1 MMSSAFSI
9 DSLMDLYRNSK
20 GDERR
25 QIEEQICDM
34 YTPLVHKIADKYR
47 NAGSYSISANDDRIQ
62 DGYQGLLEA
71 LRSYDPEKDTKFLTY
86 AFNCVRKAVYQGIR
100 EVNVGGKSKAFN
112 DSRLQKYRKTKKE
125 LEQKLGRKPSV
136 SELSIE
142 TGWRVNTILSFERR
156 LHDIISIECT
166 NEPKFELIL
175 S

>member
-1 MMSSAFSI
+1 MMSSEFSI

-20 GDERR
+20 GEDRR
-25 QIEEQICDM
+25 RIEEQICEM

-47 NAGSYSISANDDRIQ
+47 NAGAYSISANDDRIQ
-62 DGYQGLLEA
+62 DGYQGLLRA
-71 LRSYDPEKDTKFLTY
+71 LRSYDAEKDTKFLTY

-112 DSRLQKYRKTKKE
+112 DSRLQKYRKSKKD

-142 TGWRVNTILSFERR
+142 TGCRVNTVLSYERQ
-156 LHDIISIECT
+156 LYDIASIEQSEIT
-166 NEPKFELIL
+166 A
-175 S
+175 

>member
-1 MMSSAFSI
+1 MSSAFSI

-25 QIEEQICDM
+25 QIEEQICDI

-47 NAGSYSISANDDRIQ
+47 NAGAYSISANDDRIQ
-62 DGYQGLLEA
+62 DGYQGLLQA
-71 LRSYDPEKDTKFLTY
+71 LRSYDPEKDAKFLTY

-112 DSRLQKYRKTKKE
+112 DSRLQKYRKIKKE

-136 SELSIE
+136 SELAIE
-142 TGWRVNTILSFERR
+142 TGWRINTVLSYERQ
-156 LHDIISIECT
+156 LYDIASIEDT
-166 NEPKFELIL
+166 AMIEAII
-175 S
+175 